1 MLAAWRGS
9 AGLITE
15 QFVIYI
21 YIYTLHSLFAAIAG
35 QQCAAAEQQLGLINC
50 WSAIFLSRGVIAG
63 QQ

>member
-1 MLAAWRGS
+1 MQASWRGS
-9 AGLITE
+9 AGLIAE
-15 QFVIYI
+15 QLYN
-21 YIYTLHSLFAAIAG
+21 IYTWYSLFAAIAG